1 MMEKLTA
8 RDENKI
14 KSMRVFTFVLPRSG
28 LAAAFNGN
36 VVSRVLKEP
45 PWHVG

>member
-1 MMEKLTA
+1 MEKLTA

-14 KSMRVFTFVLPRSG
+14 KSMSVFTVVLRRYE
-28 LAAAFNGN
+28 LAAALNGDLVN
-36 VVSRVLKEP
+36 RELKEP